1 MAKILIIEDNKD
13 DSLIMERALKNI
25 GHVNILHV
33 CTGEDGINKARNEKP
48 DLIIT
53 DIFLP
58 GMDGFEV
65 CRKIKESKELS
76 PIKVF
81 ILTGLTN
88 DSDAAKADKAGADA
102 YIAKTGDY
110 LPLVKKVKKFY
121 GHAATRELPDLLRE
135 QMKNQREKWIEI
147 FPTKIERMERILDIL
162 RMTYKKKP
170 FKDLYHLVH
179 NLAGSAR
186 VFCVT
191 SLNDTIEPL
200 EILLNSIINK
210 NTSPTIK
217 ELSQIADYIGALK
230 RLSLKSNYKKTF
242 AQKKDEKAFYQQ
254 FQ

>member
-13 DSLIMERALKNI
+13 DSLIMERALKNL
-25 GHVNILHV
+25 GHVNIVHV
-33 CTGEDGINKARNEKP
+33 CTGEEGINKARDEKP

-65 CRKIKESKELS
+65 CRKIKNLKELS
-76 PIKVF
+76 PTKVF

-88 DSDAAKADKAGADA
+88 DSDAKKAAKAGADA

-110 LPLVKKVKKFY
+110 LPLVEKVKKVY
-121 GHAATRELPDLLRE
+121 GRADAHELPDILRE
-135 QMKNQREKWIEI
+135 QMKNQREKWISI
-147 FPTKIERMERILDIL
+147 FPKKIKRMEEISDVL
-162 RMTYKKKP
+162 RVKYKKKP

-186 VFCVT
+186 VFCLT
-191 SLNDTIEPL
+191 SLTEKAEPL

-210 NTSPTIK
+210 NTAPTIK
-217 ELSQIADYIGALK
+217 ELSKIDDYICALK
-230 RLSLKSNYKKTF
+230 RLSLKSHYKKAF

-254 FQ
+254 F